1 MTFQVAT
8 FHDAPPRPLTHS
20 KENIMNTKYVQRLT
34 APAIAAALLWC
45 PGSAHGGVFVQCP
58 GDANGDATWSGVETR
73 PANTVCKHLT
83 AGDGFVTMADGRV
96 MYSFGFDDVTGTL
109 PGEVTLNLARANFV
123 APLIEL
129 NEGDRF
135 YLTLSNVGMVARP
148 DLFDTHSVHFHGFA
162 NQAPIFDGVPEGSF
176 TANMGAS
183 VTYFYNLNEPGTYMY
198 HCHVEATEH
207 IEMGMQGQLFVKPKQ
222 DGTNKIYKGKTYNKF
237 VYNDGDGSTG
247 YTKAVALQLTAF
259 DTATHEAD
267 LGIQPIPF
275 NQIKTV
281 YPMINGRGYPDT
293 INPDALP
300 PTQFDPY
307 TAGTTYQS
315 QKTTSL
321 VTLDRSTEGSRL
333 LLRLSN
339 LGVSDYY
346 TVTAHGLPM
355 TVVGAGARQLR
366 GPTGKDLYY
375 DTASVTLGG
384 GESVEVMIDASAVPP
399 GTYFFHT
406 TNLNFLS
413 NNEDDYGGM
422 MTEIVITGEST

>member
-1 MTFQVAT
+1 MSANRKRIGMVA
-8 FHDAPPRPLTHS
+8 F
-20 KENIMNTKYVQRLT
+20 
-34 APAIAAALLWC
+34 PALVAASFWF
-45 PGSAHGGVFVQCP
+45 PGAARAGVFVQCP
-58 GDANGDATWSGVETR
+58 GDTNGDARWTGSEVR
-73 PANTVCKHLT
+73 PANTTCMHLT
-83 AGDGFVTMADGRV
+83 AGDGFVTMADGRT

-109 PGEVTLNLARANFV
+109 AKDVVLNLARANFV

-129 NEGDRF
+129 SEGDRF

-162 NQAPIFDGVPEGSF
+162 NQAPIFDGVPEPSI

-207 IEMGMQGQLFVKPKQ
+207 IQMGMQGQLFVKPRQ
-222 DGTNKIYKGKTYNKF
+222 DGTPKSYKGRTYTKF

-259 DTATHEAD
+259 DTAAHEAD
-267 LGIQPIPF
+267 FGIQPIPF
-275 NQIKTV
+275 NEMKTV

-293 INPDALP
+293 VNPAPLP
-300 PTQFDPY
+300 PTQVDPY
-307 TAGTTYQS
+307 TTGTTFQS
-315 QKTTSL
+315 QKVTSL
-321 VTLDRSTEGSRL
+321 VTLDRATEGSRL

-339 LGVSDYY
+339 LGVADYY

-355 TVVGAGARQLR
+355 TVVGGGARQLR

-384 GESVEVMIDASAVPP
+384 GESVEVMIDASAVPA
-399 GTYFFHT
+399 GTYFFYT

-413 NNEDDYGGM
+413 NNEEDYGGM
-422 MTEIVITGEST
+422 MTEIVITGDPS

>member
-1 MTFQVAT
+1 VNAKTFG
-8 FHDAPPRPLTHS
+8 S
-20 KENIMNTKYVQRLT
+20 IG
-34 APAIAAALLWC
+34 APALAAALLWV
-45 PGSAHGGVFVQCP
+45 PGTAIAGPFVQCP
-58 GDANGDATWSGVETR
+58 GDTNGDARWTGNEVR
-73 PANTVCKHLT
+73 PANTACMHLT
-83 AGDGFVTMADGRV
+83 GGDGFVTMADGRQ

-109 PGEVTLNLARANFV
+109 AKDVVLDLAHANFV

-129 NEGDRF
+129 TEGQRF
-135 YLTLSNVGMVARP
+135 FLTLTNVGMVARP

-162 NQAPIFDGVPEGSF
+162 NQAPIFDGVPEPSI

-183 VTYFYNLNEPGTYMY
+183 VTYFYNLTEPGTYMY

-222 DGTNKIYKGKTYNKF
+222 DGTAKTYKGKTYTKF

-247 YTKAVALQLTAF
+247 YTKAAALQLTAF
-259 DTATHEAD
+259 DIAAHEAD
-267 LGIQPIPF
+267 FGIQPIPF

-293 INPDALP
+293 VNPAPLP
-300 PTQFDPY
+300 PTQVDPY
-307 TAGTTYQS
+307 TAGTSFQS
-315 QKTTSL
+315 QKVTSL
-321 VTLDRSTEGSRL
+321 VTLDRSREGSRL

-339 LGVSDYY
+339 LGVADYY
-346 TVTAHGLPM
+346 TMTAQGLPM
-355 TVVGAGARQLR
+355 TVVGAGARQMR

-384 GESVEVMIDASAVPP
+384 GESVEVMIDASSVPQ
-399 GTYFFHT
+399 GTYFFYT

-413 NNEDDYGGM
+413 NNEQDYGGM
-422 MTEIVITGEST
+422 MTEIVITGDPT